1 MFEKFHFTFT
11 DDRSFPFS
19 VGDVPLAS
27 VGPRMSPT
35 ASGDN
40 VILTL
45 YNSIYTLEVS
55 GSTYQWIKKSQQLS
69 ISRRNH
75 VQLTV
80 PSTLIDCE

>member
-1 MFEKFHFTFT
+1 MFEKFHLTFT

-19 VGDVPLAS
+19 VGDVPLTNS
-27 VGPRMSPT
+27 GPRMSPT

-40 VILTL
+40 VILTFDK
-45 YNSIYTLEVS
+45 SIYTLEVS

-69 ISRRNH
+69 NWWSFH

-80 PSTLIDCE
+80 PSTLINC